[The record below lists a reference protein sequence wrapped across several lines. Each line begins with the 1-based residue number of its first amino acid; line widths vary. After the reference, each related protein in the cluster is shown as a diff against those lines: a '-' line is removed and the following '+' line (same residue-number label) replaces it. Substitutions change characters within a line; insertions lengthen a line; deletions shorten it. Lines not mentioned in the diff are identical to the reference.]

1 MGFKLSIILGSLL
14 VVSVSGSAWY
24 IDRLQDNI
32 STLKGNQIA
41 LESSIA
47 QQNDSIKSYL
57 RNQKIQAEEMQILE
71 KEKQES
77 QREAKQLRLTFAK
90 HDLDNLALKKPK
102 LIQNIVNKATK
113 KVNAELIAMTNPDQ
127 FDE

>member
-24 IDRLQDNI
+24 IDRLQDSI

-41 LESSIA
+41 MENSIST
-47 QQNDSIKSYL
+47 QNDSIKVYL
-57 RNQKIQAEEMQILE
+57 QNQKTQAQEMQILE

-102 LIQNIVNKATK
+102 LIQNIVNKGTK
-113 KVNAELIAMTNPDQ
+113 KVNAELIAMTNPYQ

>member
-14 VVSVSGSAWY
+14 LVSLSGSAWY

-41 LESSIA
+41 LENSIA
-47 QQNDSIKSYL
+47 EQNESIKTYL
-57 RNQKIQAEEMQILE
+57 ANQEQAQKQIQSLE
-71 KEKQES
+71 KDKQEAV
-77 QREAKQLRLTFAK
+77 REVNKLRTTFAK

-102 LIQNIVNKATK
+102 LIENIVNKGTK
-113 KVNAELIAMTNPDQ
+113 KVKEEIIALTDPNQ

>member
-1 MGFKLSIILGSLL
+1 LL
-14 VVSVSGSAWY
+14 VSISGSAWY

-47 QQNDSIKSYL
+47 QQNESIKSYL
-57 RNQKIQAEEMQILE
+57 ENQQQAQKQIQSLE
-71 KEKQES
+71 KDKQEAV
-77 QREAKQLRLTFAK
+77 REVTKLRTTFAK

-102 LIQNIVNKATK
+102 LIENIVNKGTK
-113 KVNAELIAMTNPDQ
+113 KVKEEIIALTDPNQ

>member
-1 MGFKLSIILGSLL
+1 
-14 VVSVSGSAWY
+14 
-24 IDRLQDNI
+24 
-32 STLKGNQIA
+32 
-41 LESSIA
+41 
-47 QQNDSIKSYL
+47 
-57 RNQKIQAEEMQILE
+57 MQILE

>member
-1 MGFKLSIILGSLL
+1 MGFKLSIILGGLL
-14 VVSVSGSAWY
+14 FVSISGSAWY

-47 QQNDSIKSYL
+47 QQNESIKSYL
-57 RNQKIQAEEMQILE
+57 ANQQQAQKQIQSLE
-71 KEKQES
+71 KDKQEAV
-77 QREAKQLRLTFAK
+77 REVTKLRTTFAK

-102 LIQNIVNKATK
+102 LIENIVNKGTK
-113 KVNAELIAMTNPDQ
+113 KVKEEIIALTDPNQ

>member
-1 MGFKLSIILGSLL
+1 MGFKLSILLGGLL
-14 VVSVSGSAWY
+14 FISVSGSAWY

>member
-1 MGFKLSIILGSLL
+1 MGFKLSILLGGLL
-14 VVSVSGSAWY
+14 FISVSGSAWY
-24 IDRLQDNI
+24 IDRLQGNI

>member
-1 MGFKLSIILGSLL
+1 MGFKLSIVLGGLLL
-14 VVSVSGSAWY
+14 VTITGSAWY

-41 LESSIA
+41 LEKSIA
-47 QQNDSIKSYL
+47 EQNASIKTYL
-57 RNQKIQAEEMQILE
+57 ANQEQAQKQIQAIE
-71 KEKQES
+71 KEKQEAVK
-77 QREAKQLRLTFAK
+77 EVNKLRTTFAK

-102 LIQNIVNKATK
+102 LIENIVNKGTK
-113 KVNAELIAMTNPDQ
+113 KVKEEIIALTDPNQ

>member
-1 MGFKLSIILGSLL
+1 MGFKLSIILAALL
-14 VVSVSGSAWY
+14 VITMSSSAWY

-47 QQNDSIKSYL
+47 AQNDSIKSYV

-71 KEKQES
+71 KERQES
-77 QREAKQLRLTFAK
+77 IREAKKLRATFAK

-113 KVNAELIAMTNPDQ
+113 KVNAELIAMTNPNQ

>member
-1 MGFKLSIILGSLL
+1 MGFKLSILLGGLL
-14 VVSVSGSAWY
+14 FISISGSAWY